1 MTRTILN
8 IIRFTV
14 FFIAFYIIVMLLIAA
29 STVFTFGVEKFF
41 FKTLHIS
48 SFNGQRAQELEEWL
62 ATDTPRPAGV
72 ILGSSSICLN
82 VNPYVLSDNTGID
95 FFMAGNDGQ
104 PISNSLNMLQYCLRS
119 GKRLDYVL
127 LGIDHLVWDFKD
139 EGAALEW
146 MITNSNPYRRHLLEM
161 AVDAHSSE
169 VAMIYSYLLVKKLL
183 PLSKNYYKAPPAY
196 THYRGK
202 GYICS
207 SKEREKLQFSAI
219 VEDRT
224 FSANNYNAA
233 NEIINTCKANNI
245 TLILL
250 KPKLIN
256 YNGRNDTLDNKGVPV
271 IDASE
276 APVDT
281 TLYFDNYHMYCEG
294 GTVYSQWIA
303 EEINQVIQR
312 TQP

>member
-1 MTRTILN
+1 MKKTIIH
-8 IIRFTV
+8 IIRYLV
-14 FFIAFYIIVMLLIAA
+14 FFIAFYSIVMLLIAT
-29 STVFTFGVEKFF
+29 STAFTFDVEKFF
-41 FKTLHIS
+41 FKTVHIS
-48 SFNGQRAQELEEWL
+48 SYNGQRAQQLKEWL
-62 ATDTPRPAGV
+62 AEDTQRPAGI

-82 VNPYVLSDNTGID
+82 VNPYVLGNNTGID
-95 FFMAGNDGQ
+95 FFMAGNEGQ

-119 GKRLDYVL
+119 GKKPKYVL

-146 MITNSNPYRRHLLEM
+146 MITDSNPYQKHLLEM

-169 VAMIYSYLLVKKLL
+169 VAMIYSYLLLKKLL
-183 PLSKNYYKAPPAY
+183 PFSKYYYKAPPSY
-196 THYRGK
+196 THYIGK

-207 SKEREKLQFSAI
+207 SKDREKLQFSAT
-219 VEDRT
+219 VDDRT
-224 FSANNYNAA
+224 FSTNNYNAA
-233 NEIINTCKANNI
+233 NEIINTCKANDI

-281 TLYFDNYHMYCEG
+281 SLYFDNYHMYCEG

-303 EEINQVIQR
+303 EEINKIINSSD
-312 TQP
+312 